1 MNFFLVLML
10 VMSLKVVLSD
20 NAKNLFCFHTQYF
33 LNFFNH
39 NQRFL
44 LEIEKNEDHITIDNL
59 TNYGKALQTH
69 GEVIM
74 LFLGDFKNSYK
85 NIFPCSLITVNMYLN
100 NISDSLNMIAQNND
114 GEKNDAI
121 KLLEGYKIIHF
132 AIKEQLT
139 NYIYGYCKNVQFDD
153 NLVSCSPPIV
163 NNNYTTVNLVNINNY
178 IKYKIIMKFNYKIKS
193 NIYKNYHPKTFLFYD
208 IMTQQILY
216 NKNNTIE
223 IDDSQHIELNQLRFT
238 PLNIRCTDGTR
249 LTIQDVFQYMI
260 YDFNSRDVQAYI
272 KIILVATFRPVA
284 IVIRNFLTL
293 IQVASS
299 ENSDNVKFWLK
310 YNFIEMG
317 KKIMEYLLKFI
328 SLPML
333 MYNRTFLQDIV
344 LNEFFIVLSNY
355 AKIKKLSELDN
366 KINKKLI
373 KTLSNFFMK
382 NSIYFPNDIEL
393 TNKNITESNADQ
405 IKIQLEQII
414 KKLDIYMKDLT
425 KWKKHF
431 NFIVNTFR
439 MRTFNVPHL
448 KKFIDFKI
456 LNRIC
461 NTEAH
466 SEIYSFITKNTNKT
480 DIDYYKDVEYVDDSI
495 TEFNL
500 ENLKLDQNEN
510 YINTNDFT
518 VNQSTYNPHYMID
531 YLPYDV

>member
-1 MNFFLVLML
+1 MNFFLLLMS
-10 VMSLKVVLSD
+10 MMPLKVVLSD

-39 NQRFL
+39 NERFL
-44 LEIEKNEDHITIDNL
+44 LEIEKNEDYITIENL
-59 TNYGKALQTH
+59 TNYGMALQTH
-69 GEVIM
+69 SKVIK
-74 LFLGDFKNSYK
+74 LFLGDLKNSYK

-100 NISDSLNMIAQNND
+100 NISGSLNMIALNND

-121 KLLEGYKIIHF
+121 KLLEGYKIIHL
-132 AIKEQLT
+132 AVKEQLT

-153 NLVSCSPPIV
+153 DLVSCSPPIV
-163 NNNYTTVNLVNINNY
+163 NNNYTTVNLVNINNDLKHT
-178 IKYKIIMKFNYKIKS
+178 ILMKFNYKNKKNS
-193 NIYKNYHPKTFLFYD
+193 YKNFHPKIFLFYD
-208 IMTQQILY
+208 MMTQQILY
-216 NKNNTIE
+216 NKNNTIK

-260 YDFNSRDVQAYI
+260 YDFNSKDVQAYI
-272 KIILVATFRPVA
+272 KIVLVATFRPLA
-284 IVIRNFLTL
+284 ILIRNFLTL

-310 YNFIEMG
+310 YNFIQMG
-317 KKIMEYLLKFI
+317 KKIMQYLLKYI

-333 MYNRTFLQDIV
+333 MYKRTFLQDNV

-355 AKIKKLSELDN
+355 AKNKKLSDLDN
-366 KINKKLI
+366 KTNETLI

-382 NSIYFPNDIEL
+382 NSIYFTNHIEL
-393 TNKNITESNADQ
+393 TNKKITESNADQ
-405 IKIQLEQII
+405 IKIQLEHII

-425 KWKKHF
+425 KWGKIF

-456 LNRIC
+456 LDRIC

-466 SEIYSFITKNTNKT
+466 SEIYSFITKDSNKP
-480 DIDYYKDVEYVDDSI
+480 DLDYYKDVEYVDDNI
-495 TEFNL
+495 TEFSL
-500 ENLKLDQNEN
+500 ENLKLDQNE
-510 YINTNDFT
+510 INIDTNDFT